1 MPDKTFIL
9 RFTHS
14 DDFEI
19 EEVEHTREADA
30 REHLGLFGPEDADI
44 YSRIDLIAYD
54 WAAHTEALLETRKL

>member
-1 MPDKTFIL
+1 MPEKTYIL

-14 DDFEI
+14 DSSEI

-30 REHLGLFGPEDADI
+30 REHLALFGIEDADI

-54 WAAHTEALLETRKL
+54 WATHTEALLETRAF